1 MKNLRFLLV
10 VVSLLFGTAS
20 VNAKEDF
27 EVDGI
32 YYNIIDYANSYVEV
46 TYKGD
51 FDSSFDE
58 YAGDVVIPETVT
70 YANKT
75 FTVTRIGYLA
85 FCACKNLNSVTIPNS
100 VTSIVRQAFYCS
112 SITSVKLGGGVKEI
126 GNQAFSDCTNLTSVT
141 IPDNVTSLGDAAF
154 SYCSNLSSLVIGDG
168 ITRIGSYVFCRCKSL
183 VSVIIPDCVTTIG
196 LGAFDNCSNMTSLII
211 GSGVKIIEAR
221 AFLFCDSLKNIKVF
235 AEVPPVADSD
245 TFNKFDAELC
255 VPKQSLT
262 SYQTTAPWSKFK
274 SIRALTDEET
284 GISNVK
290 DYPFEVQARGGI
302 INVTGVADGT
312 MVEIYGLNG
321 TKFGEGKST
330 LNSATIN
337 IGQQPDNIVIVRIG
351 KKAMKVVL

>member
-32 YYNIIDYANSYVEV
+32 YYYIIDYANSYVEV

-70 YANKT
+70 YDNTT

-85 FCACKNLNSVTIPNS
+85 FCGCKNLKSVTIPNS

-112 SITSVKLGGGVKEI
+112 SITSVKLGGGVKDI
-126 GNQAFSDCTNLTSVT
+126 GDQAFFECANLTSII
-141 IPDNVTSLGDAAF
+141 IPDNVTSLGYSTF
-154 SYCSNLSSLVIGDG
+154 WGCSNLSSVIIGNG
-168 ITRIGSYVFCRCKSL
+168 ITEIGFNDFTNCTSL
-183 VSVIIPDCVTTIG
+183 ISVIIPDCVTKIG
-196 LGAFDNCSNMTSLII
+196 LGAFASCSNMTSLII

-235 AEVPPVADSD
+235 AEVPPVADKD
-245 TFNKFDAELC
+245 AFHKFDAELC
-255 VPKQSLT
+255 VPEQSIA
-262 SYQTTAPWSKFK
+262 SYQATAPWSKFK

-290 DYPFEVQARGGI
+290 DYPFEVQAKGGI

-321 TKFGEGKST
+321 TKLGKRKST

-337 IGQQPDNIVIVRIG
+337 IGWQPDNIVIVRIG
-351 KKAMKVVL
+351 KKVMKVVL